1 MTIEDILSREEG
13 QTFDRKSVRIKPK
26 DLAVTMIAFANA
38 DGGVIAI
45 GVSDKTRKIE
55 GVDQYTE
62 KLNELLRVPFDF
74 CNPSVPVTCSYL
86 PCTDKDG
93 NENRILLMEIPASS
107 SLHTNQ
113 VDEAFMRIGD
123 KSRKLTFDE
132 RVQLMYD
139 KGERYY
145 EDTAVY
151 GATIDDIDMDA
162 VADYAKLVGYGKSPL
177 QYLQENN
184 GFVKTNKKAAI
195 KREQS
200 DARISSAEREQA
212 RSEDKGEEEVSTA
225 CILLFGKYP
234 QKFFPRARTRF
245 IRYEGFDE
253 KVGAEM
259 NVIKDVT
266 FEGTILNQVK
276 KTIEFIETQVR
287 EHTFLGQH
295 AQFVTK
301 RDYPEFVI
309 QEMTVNACCHR
320 AYNIKGTEMFDDR
333 LVFESPGKLPGQVK
347 PNNIRHTHFSRNPKI
362 AAFLK
367 AYHFVKEFGEGFDRI
382 CREQEA
388 NGANVP
394 SFRTDEFIL
403 KITVPKVAEKVQKQ
417 TGNVTE
423 NVGKVAEN
431 HNKVAEKVADNH
443 GKVTEKLIIKAAALG
458 ETLTAN
464 RIKILELMIE
474 DPYVSRSDLANNVG
488 ISETS
493 IYRNIEA
500 MRGKYLR
507 RVGPDKG
514 GFWEI
519 ILE

>member
-1 MTIEDILSREEG
+1 
-13 QTFDRKSVRIKPK
+13 
-26 DLAVTMIAFANA
+26 
-38 DGGVIAI
+38 
-45 GVSDKTRKIE
+45 
-55 GVDQYTE
+55 
-62 KLNELLRVPFDF
+62 
-74 CNPSVPVTCSYL
+74 
-86 PCTDKDG
+86 
-93 NENRILLMEIPASS
+93 MEIPASS
-107 SLHTNQ
+107 NLHTNQ
-113 VDEAFMRIGD
+113 ADEAFMRVGD

-151 GATIDDIDMDA
+151 DATIDDIDMDA

-177 QYLQENN
+177 QYLRENN
-184 GFVKTNKKAAI
+184 GFVRTNK
-195 KREQS
+195 
-200 DARISSAEREQA
+200 
-212 RSEDKGEEEVSTA
+212 KGEEEVSTA

-245 IRYEGFDE
+245 IRYEGVDE

-266 FEGTILNQVK
+266 FEGTILSRVK

-287 EHTFLGQH
+287 EHPFLGQH

-309 QEMTVNACCHR
+309 QEMTGNACCHR
-320 AYNIKGTEMFDDR
+320 AYNIKGTEIQIKMFDDR

-403 KITVPKVAEKVQKQ
+403 KITVPKVAEKV
-417 TGNVTE
+417 TVNVTE
-423 NVGKVAEN
+423 KVNATENVIDVSQKTSQKRGERLTEN
-431 HNKVAEKVADNH
+431 RH
-443 GKVTEKLIIKAAALG
+443 GLIDKHQKLIEKLIEKAKMNGDKLIRKNDYLCKVMFKDPLG
-458 ETLTAN
+458 NTYTSYE
-464 RIKILELMIE
+464 E
-474 DPYVSRSDLANNVG
+474 YVNSPNLDTGLIWLKLWSG
-488 ISETS
+488 
-493 IYRNIEA
+493 
-500 MRGKYLR
+500 
-507 RVGPDKG
+507 
-514 GFWEI
+514 
-519 ILE
+519 

>member
-1 MTIEDILSREEG
+1 MSRL
-13 QTFDRKSVRIKPK
+13 RKKEARR
-26 DLAVTMIAFANA
+26 
-38 DGGVIAI
+38 G
-45 GVSDKTRKIE
+45 
-55 GVDQYTE
+55 
-62 KLNELLRVPFDF
+62 
-74 CNPSVPVTCSYL
+74 C
-86 PCTDKDG
+86 
-93 NENRILLMEIPASS
+93 S
-107 SLHTNQ
+107 SL
-113 VDEAFMRIGD
+113 F
-123 KSRKLTFDE
+123 
-132 RVQLMYD
+132 YD

-177 QYLQENN
+177 QYLRENN
-184 GFVKTNKKAAI
+184 GFVRTNK
-195 KREQS
+195 
-200 DARISSAEREQA
+200 
-212 RSEDKGEEEVSTA
+212 KGEEEVSTA
-225 CILLFGKYP
+225 CVLLFGKYP
-234 QKFFPRARTRF
+234 QQFFPRARTRF
-245 IRYEGFDE
+245 IRYEGVDE

-320 AYNIKGTEMFDDR
+320 AYNIKGTEIQIKMFDDR

-423 NVGKVAEN
+423 NGGKVAEN
-431 HNKVAEKVADNH
+431 HNKVAKKVAENH
-443 GKVTEKLIIKAAALG
+443 GKVTEKLREKAAALG

-474 DPYVSRSDLANNVG
+474 DPYISRADLANNVG

-514 GFWEI
+514 GFWEVI
-519 ILE
+519 A

>member
-1 MTIEDILSREEG
+1 MTIQEIKTRKED
-13 QTFDRKSVRIKPK
+13 QTFDCKSIQIDPK
-26 DLAVTMIAFANA
+26 TLAVPIVAMANA

-45 GVSDKTRKIE
+45 GVTDKTRTLE
-55 GVDQYTE
+55 GVDQHTE

-113 VDEAFMRIGD
+113 ADEAFMRVGD

-145 EDTAVY
+145 EDAAVF
-151 GATIDDIDMDA
+151 GATVEDIDMDA
-162 VADYAKLVGYGKSPL
+162 VADYARLVGYGKSPI
-177 QYLQENN
+177 QYLRENN
-184 GFVKTNKKAAI
+184 GFVKINKK
-195 KREQS
+195 
-200 DARISSAEREQA
+200 
-212 RSEDKGEEEVSTA
+212 GEVDVSTA

-245 IRYEGFDE
+245 IRYEGVDE

-266 FEGTILNQVK
+266 FEGTILDQIK

-320 AYNIKGTEMFDDR
+320 AYNIKGTEIQIKMFDDR

-403 KITVPKVAEKVQKQ
+403 KITVPKVSE
-417 TGNVTE
+417 
-423 NVGKVAEN
+423 KVAEN
-431 HNKVAEKVADNH
+431 AMDTPQKTEQKPNRNR
-443 GKVTEKLIIKAAALG
+443 TEKRFKLTETRIAILQLMKDDPYISKAEIARL
-458 ETLTAN
+458 
-464 RIKILELMIE
+464 LELH
-474 DPYVSRSDLANNVG
+474 PSAVS
-488 ISETS
+488 
-493 IYRNIEA
+493 RNIEA

-507 RVGPDKG
+507 RIGPDKG
-514 GFWEI
+514 GFWEVI
-519 ILE
+519 V

>member
-1 MTIEDILSREEG
+1 MTIQEIIVRKED
-13 QTFDRKSVRIKPK
+13 QTFDCKSIQIDPK
-26 DLAVTMIAFANA
+26 ALAVPIVAFANA

-55 GVDQYTE
+55 GIDQHTE

-107 SLHTNQ
+107 NLHTNQ
-113 VDEAFMRIGD
+113 ADEAFMRVGD

-151 GATIDDIDMDA
+151 DATIDDIDMDA

-177 QYLQENN
+177 QYLRENN
-184 GFVKTNKKAAI
+184 GFVKTNK
-195 KREQS
+195 
-200 DARISSAEREQA
+200 
-212 RSEDKGEEEVSTA
+212 KGEEEVSTA

-245 IRYEGFDE
+245 IRYEGIDE

-295 AQFVTK
+295 AQFVTR

-320 AYNIKGTEMFDDR
+320 AYNIKGTEIQIKMFDDR

-423 NVGKVAEN
+423 NGGKVAEN
-431 HNKVAEKVADNH
+431 HNKVAEKVAENH
-443 GKVTEKLIIKAAALG
+443 GKVIEKLREKAAALG

-474 DPYVSRSDLANNVG
+474 DPYISRADLANNVG

-519 ILE
+519 II

>member
-1 MTIEDILSREEG
+1 MTVHEILTRKED
-13 QTFDRKSVRIKPK
+13 QTFDCKSIQIDPK
-26 DLAVTMIAFANA
+26 TLAVPIVAFANA

-45 GVSDKTRKIE
+45 GISDKSRKIE

-62 KLNELLRVPFDF
+62 KINELLRVPLDF
-74 CNPSVPVTCSYL
+74 CNPSVPVICTYL
-86 PCTDKDG
+86 PCKDKEG
-93 NENRILLMEIPASS
+93 NENHILLMEIPASS

-113 VDEAFMRIGD
+113 ADEAFMRVGD
-123 KSRKLTFDE
+123 KSRKLTFNE

-151 GATIDDIDMDA
+151 GATIDDIDLDT
-162 VADYAKLVGYGKSPL
+162 VAEYAKMVGYSKTPL
-177 QYLQENN
+177 QYLRENN
-184 GFVKTNKKAAI
+184 GFVTTNKK
-195 KREQS
+195 
-200 DARISSAEREQA
+200 
-212 RSEDKGEEEVSTA
+212 GEEDISTA
-225 CILLFGKYP
+225 CILLFGKNP

-245 IRYEGFDE
+245 IRYEGVDE

-266 FEGTILNQVK
+266 FESTILNQVK
-276 KTIEFIETQVR
+276 RTIEFIETQVR

-320 AYNIKGTEMFDDR
+320 AYNIKGTEIQIKMFDDR

-367 AYHFVKEFGEGFDRI
+367 AYHYVKEFGEGFDRI

-403 KITVPKVAEKVQKQ
+403 KITVPKVNE
-417 TGNVTE
+417 
-423 NVGKVAEN
+423 
-431 HNKVAEKVADNH
+431 
-443 GKVTEKLIIKAAALG
+443 KVTEKVTEKTSKVIEKVTEKTSKVIEKVTEKAAFLNEKLTENKILIIK
-458 ETLTAN
+458 
-464 RIKILELMIE
+464 LMIE
-474 DPYVSRSDLANNVG
+474 NPYISRYELSQHIG
-488 ISETS
+488 ISENS
-493 IYRNIEA
+493 ISRNIEA

-519 ILE
+519 II

>member
-1 MTIEDILSREEG
+1 MMTIEEIRTGKEG
-13 QTFDRKSVRIKPK
+13 QTFDLKSIQIDPK
-26 DLAVTMIAFANA
+26 ALAIPIVAMANA
-38 DGGVIAI
+38 DGGMLAI
-45 GVSDKTRKIE
+45 GISDKTRRIE
-55 GVDQYTE
+55 GVNQHTA

-74 CNPSVPVTCSYL
+74 CNPSIPVACRYMD
-86 PCTDKDG
+86 CTDDEG
-93 NENRILLMEIPASS
+93 NPNRILLMEIPASQF
-107 SLHTNQ
+107 LHTNQ
-113 VDEAFMRIGD
+113 ADEAYIRVGD

-132 RVQLMYD
+132 RMQLMYD
-139 KGERYY
+139 KGERSY

-162 VADYAKLVGYGKSPL
+162 VAEYAKLVGYGKSPL
-177 QYLQENN
+177 EYLRENN
-184 GFVKTNKKAAI
+184 GCVTTNKK
-195 KREQS
+195 
-200 DARISSAEREQA
+200 
-212 RSEDKGEEEVSTA
+212 GEEDVSVA
-225 CILLFGKYP
+225 CVLLFGKYP

-245 IRYEGFDE
+245 IRYEGVDE

-276 KTIEFIETQVR
+276 KTVEFIETQVR

-320 AYNIKGTEMFDDR
+320 AYNIKGTEIQIKMFDDR

-347 PNNIRHTHFSRNPKI
+347 PSNIRHTHFSRNPKI

-388 NGANVP
+388 NGASVP

-403 KITVPKVAEKVQKQ
+403 KITVPKV
-417 TGNVTE
+417 TE
-423 NVGKVAEN
+423 TSLKTNRDQAVELPDSSSGL
-431 HNKVAEKVADNH
+431 
-443 GKVTEKLIIKAAALG
+443 TEKLSENKDRLTEKGQKLIEKLIEKAISNNDK
-458 ETLTAN
+458 LTEN
-464 RIKILELMIE
+464 RISILRYIVD
-474 DPYVSRSDLANNVG
+474 DPYISKSDLSKYVG
-488 ISETS
+488 ISVAAIS
-493 IYRNIEA
+493 ANIEY

-519 ILE
+519 IE